1 MSITFGKPRFVD
13 ETDNYMD
20 YINLSTKGDNIH
32 KGKMFS
38 FFKWQ
43 WDEIHKNKNENLIFE
58 YNDTYKSF
66 WDFS

>member
-1 MSITFGKPRFVD
+1 
-13 ETDNYMD
+13 
-20 YINLSTKGDNIH
+20 
-32 KGKMFS
+32 MFS

-43 WDEIHKNKNENLIFE
+43 WDEIHKNENLIFE

>member
-1 MSITFGKPRFVD
+1 MSITFGKPCFVD

-66 WDFS
+66 WDFF